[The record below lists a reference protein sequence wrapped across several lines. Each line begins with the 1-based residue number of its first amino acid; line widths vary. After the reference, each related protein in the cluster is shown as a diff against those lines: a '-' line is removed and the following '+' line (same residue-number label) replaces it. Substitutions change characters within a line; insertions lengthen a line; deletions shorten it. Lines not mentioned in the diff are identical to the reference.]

1 MNATRSFV
9 TLVTLA
15 ALAAGVLP
23 AHAQPRQTG
32 TLRVVVRDPSGAV
45 IPNATVAIKGS
56 EAATASLVVPDVV
69 SDGQG
74 IATAEN
80 VPAGRYAVTAAFPGF
95 EARTLTDV
103 RVRAG
108 DNKRD
113 VTLPIERVAESVAV
127 GRDAATSAS
136 DPKSER
142 FSNVLSRD
150 QI

>member
-1 MNATRSFV
+1 MNTIRSFV

-15 ALAAGVLP
+15 AVVAGVSP
-23 AHAQPRQTG
+23 AYAQTRQTG

-45 IPNATVAIKGS
+45 IPNATVAIKGI
-56 EAATASLVVPDVV
+56 EAATADLVVPEVL

-74 IATAEN
+74 VATAPN
-80 VPAGRYAVTAAFPGF
+80 VPAGRYAVTASFPGF
-95 EARTLTDV
+95 ETRTLTDV

-136 DPKSER
+136 DP
-142 FSNVLSRD
+142 
-150 QI
+150 